1 VTSFFSWL
9 PARGA
14 KSNANDGGQSDLQ
27 YEAFSPG
34 SERVTRQNPNW
45 LAQTHTTVEIRQT
58 ESRLQKK
65 PNSDSAVPVLAVFHA
80 NDGTQEAFMCGSLV
94 PEWKRHDKPHPHE
107 IMGHTG
113 TEVEAV
119 PGKVTHFAY
128 VDNVD
133 KSGIEGLYLH
143 RQGHF

>member
-1 VTSFFSWL
+1 
-9 PARGA
+9 
-14 KSNANDGGQSDLQ
+14 
-27 YEAFSPG
+27 
-34 SERVTRQNPNW
+34 
-45 LAQTHTTVEIRQT
+45 
-58 ESRLQKK
+58 
-65 PNSDSAVPVLAVFHA
+65 
-80 NDGTQEAFMCGSLV
+80 
-94 PEWKRHDKPHPHE
+94 
-107 IMGHTG
+107 MGHTG